1 MKVLSS
7 CLPIFCSKCRRRD
20 IIVEPLLKEQVL
32 QAHGAYGATY
42 GGAFVMSGGRAGQG
56 EVWNGGLSEEAYGTS
71 VFGGEREVS
80 WLSVL
85 EK

>member
-1 MKVLSS
+1 M
-7 CLPIFCSKCRRRD
+7 
-20 IIVEPLLKEQVL
+20 L

-42 GGAFVMSGGRAGQG
+42 GGAFVMSGGWAGVG
-56 EVWNGGLSEEAYGTS
+56 EVWNEGLSESAYGTS

-80 WLSVL
+80 WLSIL